1 MDFLHQPLDFPI
13 AVDIREP
20 LTGSNDISPED
31 QRQAAYEV
39 QVRGHTVYD
48 PRLHVSR
55 DAYVMDGI
63 VRFQGKNLIA
73 SNGVVVGEFD
83 ANDPTGAPG
92 LHKALL
98 DFNPASRPS
107 MGMRLL
113 QATPT
118 VRTGDERYK
127 KFIPTLREIAALSKD
142 RKWKVGALALGA
154 DDDMDIR
161 TTGYNGIPRK
171 CNDNVMARN
180 IKPEKDDWFEH
191 AERNLIYNAA
201 RIGVPLKGCTLM
213 VTPLPPCVD
222 CARAIIQVGI
232 KRVIAISAIGEE
244 SRWYERAK
252 KAQLMLIEA
261 GVDYTEWRS
270 SDIA

>member
-1 MDFLHQPLDFPI
+1 
-13 AVDIREP
+13 
-20 LTGSNDISPED
+20 
-31 QRQAAYEV
+31 
-39 QVRGHTVYD
+39 
-48 PRLHVSR
+48 
-55 DAYVMDGI
+55 
-63 VRFQGKNLIA
+63 
-73 SNGVVVGEFD
+73 
-83 ANDPTGAPG
+83 
-92 LHKALL
+92 
-98 DFNPASRPS
+98 

-127 KFIPTLREIAALSKD
+127 KFIPTLREIAAMSKD

-180 IKPEKDDWFEH
+180 VKPEKDDWFEH